1 MNYNLSDFGT
11 ITFSGHQKPL
21 LKTGR
26 LQVIKGKL
34 ILESLPH
41 TIQQTPGGERGLFY
55 IPPHNHHGN
64 GPLGSEGFCLI
75 T

>member
-1 MNYNLSDFGT
+1 MDHNLSDFGT
-11 ITFSGHQKPL
+11 VTFSGHQKPL
-21 LKTGR
+21 RKSGR
-26 LQVIKGKL
+26 LQAIESKL

-55 IPPHNHHGN
+55 IPPPHHDGN
-64 GPLGSEGFCLI
+64 GPLGSEGFCLV